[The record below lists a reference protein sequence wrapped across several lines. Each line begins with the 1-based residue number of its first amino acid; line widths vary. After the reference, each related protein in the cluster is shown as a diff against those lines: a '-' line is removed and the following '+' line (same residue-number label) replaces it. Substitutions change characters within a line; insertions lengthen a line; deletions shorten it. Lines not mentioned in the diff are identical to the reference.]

1 MKKQK
6 ELITKCLKS
15 RSTKRSLDKL
25 IIEQLFTE
33 PNSEAYKLFQQAID
47 TLQARINARMDK

>member
-6 ELITKCLKS
+6 ELISKCLKS

-33 PNSEAYKLFQQAID
+33 PNSEAYKSLQQAID
-47 TLQARINARMDK
+47 MLQARIKARTNK

>member
-33 PNSEAYKLFQQAID
+33 TNSEAYKLFQQAID